1 MLEAV
6 ILDVVVDVREEPL
19 LEARLGH
26 AEVRLQ
32 RPDLDLAAIARPD
45 REVAHPG
52 ALHLLHAI
60 VEVVRVQRHDRAA
73 LADRVE
79 RSLLGARLEAVVP
92 VSGQH
97 HPEAA
102 EGVAVGDLTA
112 AAERRVLAAGRS
124 PAAGDLLSHPLEI
137 GAAEADA
144 EETALAHNCPIG
156 KVGRQRLTAGAGG
169 TEAHRV
175 LEQRVARGLRVVTA
189 READGKHL
197 ARRETPGHQFDRPGG
212 EVARLFR
219 RVRLPD
225 RDVVQQVG
233 IEQVEW
239 YDLALELGRRNA
251 RPVQCRV
258 AVAVAKTADIG
269 ELAVLKRD
277 AGHPAQGV
285 GGVRTAVL
293 RDLLRADVVDDLGR
307 CLALG
312 EQRGSGSVDR
322 GRLDRDRLRESRL
335 LIGALF
341 GRHED
346 RAELRQAIRLDDDV
360 EDALG
365 CVAVRRDD
373 DRMRSRRQRQLE
385 DAVDGRRGRGRAAL
399 DGDRGAAHR
408 RAAAAVEDR
417 AGGGAVLGDRRAGG
431 NEEDREN
438 RGREA
443 GQPPRGGSRVPAGAR
458 VLHGGICSCVLC
470 EVHCP

>member
-52 ALHLLHAI
+52 ALHLLHPV
-60 VEVVRVQRHDRAA
+60 VEVVGVKRHDRAA

-102 EGVAVGDLTA
+102 EGVAVGDLPA
-112 AAERRVLAAGRS
+112 AAERGVLAAGGS
-124 PAAGDLLSHPLEI
+124 PAAGDSLSHLLEI

-144 EETALAHNCPIG
+144 EETALAHDCPIG
-156 KVGRQRLTAGAGG
+156 KVGRQRLAAGAGG
-169 TEAHRV
+169 AEAHRV
-175 LEQRVARGLRVVTA
+175 LEQRVARGFRVVTA

-197 ARRETPGHQFDRPGG
+197 ARREAPGHQLDRPGG

-233 IEQVEW
+233 VEQVERH
-239 YDLALELGRRNA
+239 DLALELGRGNA
-251 RPVQCRV
+251 RPVECRV
-258 AVAVAKTADIG
+258 AVAVAKAADIG

-277 AGHPAQGV
+277 AGHAPQGV

-312 EQRGSGSVDR
+312 EQRGSGGIDR
-322 GRLDRDRLRESRL
+322 GRLDRDRLRESGL
-335 LIGALF
+335 LIGAF
-341 GRHED
+341 TGRHED
-346 RAELRQAIRLDDDV
+346 RAELRQAVRLDDDV

-365 CVAVRRDD
+365 CIALRRHD
-373 DRMRSRRQRQLE
+373 DRMRSRRQGELE
-385 DAVDGRRGRGRAAL
+385 DAVDRRRGRRRAAL

-408 RAAAAVEDR
+408 RAAAAVEDQ
-417 AGGGAVLGDRRAGG
+417 AGGGAVLGDRRGGG

-443 GQPPRGGSRVPAGAR
+443 SQPPRGGSRVPAGA
-458 VLHGGICSCVLC
+458 
-470 EVHCP
+470 